1 MRPEPT
7 TAQRI
12 TDAAY
17 GLFARQGVRATT
29 VDQIAAIAECSRM
42 TVYRH
47 FPGKRTLLRAVVLGE
62 FVRRSDTLEAMW
74 NRPAPLE
81 DRMVSVFVGLVAAAR
96 GDALVDRLLRDEPDV
111 LLPALTLE
119 GEEMLTVPAG
129 LIAERLRTEPEL
141 QMDADI
147 VAELLCRLVLSLV
160 LQPYGRLRLERRQEI
175 EDFARAWVAPTV
187 RLLGDLPAGHAA

>member
-160 LQPYGRLRLERRQEI
+160 LQPYGRLRLERPQEI
-175 EDFARAWVAPTV
+175 EDFARAWIAPTV